1 MPLPELSGSA
11 AVPSTVDV
19 YVDNAQRASR
29 SVPSGPFSITN
40 LPIITGAGTARLVV
54 RDALGR
60 ETVSETPFYASS
72 DLWLRDLQ
80 IFPPRLVLP
89 AAIMV
94 LNRIIM
100 MSGR

>member
-40 LPIITGAGTARLVV
+40 LPIVTGSGMARLVV

-60 ETVSETPFYASS
+60 ETVPKPSS
-72 DLWLRDLQ
+72 MHPLTFWRRGWQ
-80 IFPPRLVLP
+80 ISPLK
-89 AAIMV
+89 
-94 LNRIIM
+94 
-100 MSGR
+100 